1 MAQVIITTHAME
13 EAEALCSRIGIMI
26 QVGVAVLMPAFE
38 MALVVTFGGA
48 G

>member
-1 MAQVIITTHAME
+1 ME

-26 QVGVAVLMPAFE
+26 QVGVAVLPAFE